1 MGYFQRVVT
10 ETAVETEEESGEI
23 GRGEELIVLV
33 EEVRMRGEAEEEER
47 GPVFSQD

>member
-1 MGYFQRVVT
+1 MT

-23 GRGEELIVLV
+23 GRGEAVVVVV
-33 EEVRMRGEAEEEER
+33 EVVRMRGEAEEEER